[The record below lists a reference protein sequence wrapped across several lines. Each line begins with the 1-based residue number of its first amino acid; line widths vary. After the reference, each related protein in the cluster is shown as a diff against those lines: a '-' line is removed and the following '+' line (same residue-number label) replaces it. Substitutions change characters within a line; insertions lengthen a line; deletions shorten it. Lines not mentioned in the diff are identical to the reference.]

1 MTFDEL
7 LQLAAKGELKNGTT
21 YRATQAPD
29 VASSMAADAIADVD
43 AMLDVSFEDAVTE
56 AEIRGILTPA
66 LTNGRDPLYL
76 LLQAEEQ
83 GHFSFYDHIIGA

>member
-7 LQLAAKGELKNGTT
+7 LQLAAKGELKAQT
-21 YRATQAPD
+21 YRATQSPSPD
-29 VASSMAADAIADVD
+29 LSMAADAVAEAD
-43 AMLDVSFEDAVTE
+43 ARLDVSFEDAVAE

-66 LTNGRDPLYL
+66 LTNGRDPLTL
-76 LLQAEEQ
+76 LLEAEEQ